1 MTEHIPESPHST
13 TTAGPTRV
21 FDDETSRDDG
31 LRRIFFCLLL
41 ADGHRSKRRR
51 GPYGIIGK
59 RKKHDIMY

>member
-31 LRRIFFCLLL
+31 LRRIFFLFIV
-41 ADGHRSKRRR
+41 SRRAPVETPPR
-51 GPYGIIGK
+51 PV
-59 RKKHDIMY
+59 RNNRQT